1 MNKSRRSFIKKA
13 ALASVAPII
22 LPSHLVTGEN
32 KPSDRINVGFIGLG
46 KMGTG
51 LLKNL
56 INYEIQV
63 VAVCDVDKN
72 RRENAQAIAN
82 EYYKRFPGKGT
93 ADCKT
98 YNDLRELIARDDI
111 HAVVIATPDH
121 WHAYPTVA
129 ALKAG
134 KDVYCEKP
142 LTHNIHEAIT
152 VMETVKQTGRVL
164 QTGSMQRSMTEFRV
178 VCEMVRNGVV
188 GKISHVDCSFGGPG
202 RPCDLPE
209 EAMEPGLDW
218 NMWIGPAKM
227 RPYNSVLSPRG
238 VYKHF
243 PKWRRYKEFG
253 GGAVCDWGA
262 HHLDIAQWGLD
273 MDDSGPVEVLPPET
287 KGHDTGAKLIY
298 ANGIEVNHT
307 PGNGILFHGDK
318 GQVKV
323 NRGRFELILDGKIVA
338 QYDRKDR
345 STSLQRELVLAERKY
360 LKNAKIKVYNSK
372 NHLQDFLDCVES
384 RKKPITNEIIGA
396 RSAICCHLMNQA
408 YYNHAKI
415 KWDPKKLNFTK
426 GTGNPE
432 WLTRNYR
439 SHWSV

>member
-1 MNKSRRSFIKKA
+1 MNNSRRSFIKKA

-22 LPSHLVTGEN
+22 LPSHLVAGET
-32 KPSDRINVGFIGLG
+32 KPSGRINVGFIGLG

-56 INYEIQV
+56 IHYEIQV

-152 VMETVKQTGRVL
+152 VMETVKKTGRVL

-262 HHLDIAQWGLD
+262 
-273 MDDSGPVEVLPPET
+273 

-307 PGNGILFHGDK
+307 SGNGILFHGDK

-323 NRGRFELILDGKIVA
+323 NRGRFELTLEGKIVA
-338 QYDRKDR
+338 QYDRNDR
-345 STSLQRELVLAERKY
+345 STSLHRELVLAEGKY

-384 RKKPITNEIIGA
+384 RKKPITNEIVGA

-415 KWDPKKLNFTK
+415 KWDPKKLDFTK
-426 GTGNPE
+426 GTGKPE

-439 SHWSV
+439 LHWSV